1 MGLQNLFFCRN
12 QACMDVHGA
21 LRQAKPHGENNPM
34 SVVNHM
40 PDYVF
45 GNCKVANP
53 LAGTELHR
61 GILPVALLRSS
72 RGTLWRKSYQHASCD
87 TPISNIA
94 STSSAGGRG
103 NVSVHPRW
111 DRAGG
116 RVKSQ
121 RLLTRDLRARGNAFF
136 FAPSSAVRTPPRP
149 WLAQQC
155 AARGRG
161 LVAVGAARSCFFLRP
176 VWMVGLA
183 AGGGGHSANN

>member
-1 MGLQNLFFCRN
+1 
-12 QACMDVHGA
+12 
-21 LRQAKPHGENNPM
+21 M

-136 FAPSSAVRTPPRP
+136 LRPQAPCGRLRVLGSRNNARPAVAGLSRSGPPAP
-149 WLAQQC
+149 VFSCAPFGWLAWPPG
-155 AARGRG
+155 AAATPLITEINRNHPVRLDLDGRG
-161 LVAVGAARSCFFLRP
+161 SLP
-176 VWMVGLA
+176 
-183 AGGGGHSANN
+183 